1 MDNSSQT
8 IGKLIEALS
17 KAQGVMEEAK
27 KDSKNPYF
35 KSAYADLGSMWNA
48 CRKPL
53 SDNGLAIVQTV
64 DQIEGKPCLVTL
76 LGHTSG
82 EWIKSILPLPIA
94 KMDPQAIGSAITY
107 CRRYALGA
115 IVGISATED
124 DDGEKAMKVARK
136 STINEMQID
145 NILHVTNGNDA
156 LIKRV
161 LDHNQVDSL
170 EEIPSENYD
179 RIMVFLEKATSKVQ
193 KLAYGG

>member
-1 MDNSSQT
+1 MENSSQS

-53 SDNGLAIVQTV
+53 AENGLAIVQTV
-64 DQIEGKPCLVTL
+64 EQMEGKPCLVTL

-82 EWIKSILPLPIA
+82 EWIKSVLPLPLA

-136 STINEMQID
+136 TTLNINQID
-145 NILHVTNGNDA
+145 SITEIVGDNETL
-156 LIKRV
+156 LKRV
-161 LDHNQVDSL
+161 LDHNQVDAI
-170 EEIPSENYD
+170 EEIPQENYE
-179 RIMVFLEKATSKVQ
+179 RIMTYLEKATSKIHRM
-193 KLAYGG
+193 A